1 MEGIAASVALVTGAA
16 SGIGRATA
24 LAFARYGAKV
34 GLIDIDAD
42 GIEETASQ
50 IAAQGGEAW
59 GVVAR
64 VDVPE
69 QMAAALTEI
78 ERTLGPIDHA
88 FNGAG
93 IRGAVADAAT
103 LTPEQWRA
111 VIDVNLTGTFVS
123 LQAELRVME
132 PRGRGHI
139 VNAASVLGLVGGG
152 MGSTQYSASKHAV
165 IGLSKTAALE
175 SIGKGIRINTIAPGF
190 VETAMVVNM
199 TPGGRENAERMFS
212 QAIPMGRLA
221 QPSEIAEVIIW
232 LCSDAAAYLVG
243 HTVVID
249 AGLIAGVPRIG
260 PAPQDEAGIDPAP
273 IGAAMRS

>member
-1 MEGIAASVALVTGAA
+1 MEGISATVAVVTGAA

-24 LAFARYGAKV
+24 LAFAGYGAKV
-34 GLIDIDAD
+34 GLIDIDKD
-42 GIEETASQ
+42 GIDETASQ
-50 IAAQGGEAW
+50 MSAIGGQTW

-69 QMAAALTEI
+69 QMASALDEI
-78 ERTLGPIDHA
+78 ERALGPIVHA

-93 IRGAVADAAT
+93 IRGTVAEVAA

-123 LQAELRVME
+123 LQAELRLME
-132 PRGRGHI
+132 ARRRGCI
-139 VNAASVLGLVGGG
+139 VNCASVLGLVGGG
-152 MGSTQYSASKHAV
+152 MGSAQYSASKHAV

-175 SIGKGIRINTIAPGF
+175 SIGKGVRINTIAPGF
-190 VETAMVVNM
+190 VETAMVVNL

-212 QAIPMGRLA
+212 QTIPMGRLA
-221 QPSEIAEVIIW
+221 QPSEIAEAITW
-232 LCSDAAAYLVG
+232 MCSDMAAYLVG

-249 AGLIAGVPRIG
+249 AGLIAGMHRIAQPPQVPNGRN
-260 PAPQDEAGIDPAP
+260 
-273 IGAAMRS
+273 R